1 MNKILRLSL
10 IAVLAMVFNV
20 SFAET
25 KIWSEDWTGAKK
37 DQTPAQINK
46 NYASENAGTK
56 IYEEALAGGKSPE
69 LLVAKKSG
77 SFTATIAL
85 NGATGEMTL
94 RYNTNKSL
102 TISSSTKGVTIG
114 EGTKSGNT
122 VEAKIT
128 VPAGTETLTLTF
140 ANTTSSNA
148 RLDNI
153 LLYQGIAK
161 KPAGLS
167 WGTASRTATIGS
179 ADNLFPTLANA
190 NKLNVKYSSSDEKV
204 ATINEKGEVTLV
216 AAGETNITAEFAGN
230 DEYEAQSVTYA
241 LTVKAVSTV
250 DITNTPETAYTVAKA
265 LELIEAGEGLDA
277 KVYVKGIIS
286 SIKSVDTGEWG
297 NATYNISDNGKEE
310 NVLVIYRGY
319 YLGPKDNKFTSADQ
333 IKVGDKVVVYGK
345 LVNYNGTKEMNSGN
359 YIYSQNDKAAG
370 VNAITL
376 DKTNAPLYNLAGQ
389 RVSNNYKG
397 VVVKNGK
404 KYFNK

>member
-1 MNKILRLSL
+1 MNKILRLSF

-37 DQTPAQINK
+37 DQTPAQVNK
-46 NYASENAGTK
+46 NYSSENAGTK

-69 LLVAKKSG
+69 LLVAKKNG

-102 TISSSTKGVTIG
+102 TVSTSTKGVTIG
-114 EGTKSGNT
+114 EGTKSGTT

-128 VPAGTETLTLTF
+128 VSAGTETLTLTF
-140 ANTTSSNA
+140 ANTSSSNA
-148 RLDNI
+148 RLDDI
-153 LLYQGIAK
+153 LLYQGVAK

-179 ADNLFPTLANA
+179 ADNLFPTLTNE
-190 NKLNVKYSSSDEKV
+190 NKLAVKYSSSDQKV

-216 AAGETNITAEFAGN
+216 AAGVTEITAEFAGN

-241 LTVKAVSTV
+241 LTVKAASTV

-310 NVLVIYRGY
+310 KVLVIYRGY
-319 YLGPKDNKFTSADQ
+319 YLGAKDNKFTSADQ

-359 YIYSQNDKAAG
+359 YIYSQNDKVAS

>member
-1 MNKILRLSL
+1 MNKILRLSF

-37 DQTPAQINK
+37 DQTPAQVNK

-153 LLYQGIAK
+153 LLYQGVAK

-241 LTVKAVSTV
+241 LTVKAASTV
-250 DITNTPETAYTVAKA
+250 DIKNTPETAYTVAKA

-310 NVLVIYRGY
+310 KVLVIYRGY
-319 YLGPKDNKFTSADQ
+319 YLGAKDNKFTSADQ

-345 LVNYNGTKEMNSGN
+345 LVNYNGTKEMNSGS
-359 YIYSQNDKAAG
+359 YIYSQNDKVTG

-389 RVSNNYKG
+389 RVSKNYKG

>member
-1 MNKILRLSL
+1 MNKILRLSF

-37 DQTPAQINK
+37 DQTPAQVNK

-69 LLVAKKSG
+69 LLVARKSG

-102 TISSSTKGVTIG
+102 TISTSTKGVTIG

-128 VPAGTETLTLTF
+128 VPAGTETLILTF

-153 LLYQGIAK
+153 LLYQGVAK

-167 WGTASRTATIGS
+167 WGTASRTVTIGS
-179 ADNLFPTLANA
+179 AENQFPTLANA
-190 NKLNVKYSSSDEKV
+190 NKLNVKYSSSDEKI

-216 AAGETNITAEFAGN
+216 AAGETDITAEFAGN

-241 LTVKAVSTV
+241 LTVKAASTV

-286 SIKSVDTGEWG
+286 SINSVDTGEWG

-319 YLGPKDNKFTSADQ
+319 YLGANDNKFTSADQ
-333 IKVGDKVVVYGK
+333 IKVGDKVVVFGK
-345 LVNYNGTKEMNSGN
+345 LVNYNGTKEMNSGS
-359 YIYSQNDKAAG
+359 YIYSQNDKTAS

>member
-1 MNKILRLSL
+1 MNKILRLSF

-37 DQTPAQINK
+37 DQTPAQVNK

-153 LLYQGIAK
+153 LLYQGVAK

-167 WGTASRTATIGS
+167 WGTAARTVTIGS
-179 ADNLFPTLANA
+179 AENQFPTLANA

-241 LTVKAVSTV
+241 LTVKAASTV
-250 DITNTPETAYTVAKA
+250 DITNTPEKAYTVAKA

-286 SIKSVDTGEWG
+286 SIKSVDTAERG

-310 NVLVIYRGY
+310 NVLVIFRGY

>member
-1 MNKILRLSL
+1 
-10 IAVLAMVFNV
+10 MVFNV

-37 DQTPAQINK
+37 DQTPAQVNK

-69 LLVAKKSG
+69 LLVAKKNG

-153 LLYQGIAK
+153 LLYQGVAK

-241 LTVKAVSTV
+241 LTVKAASTV
-250 DITNTPETAYTVAKA
+250 DIKNTPETAYTVAKA

-310 NVLVIYRGY
+310 KVLVIYRGY
-319 YLGPKDNKFTSADQ
+319 YLGAKDNKFTSADQ

-345 LVNYNGTKEMNSGN
+345 LVNYNGTKEMNSGS
-359 YIYSQNDKAAG
+359 YIYSQNDKVAS

-376 DKTNAPLYNLAGQ
+376 DKANAPLYNLAGQ

>member
-1 MNKILRLSL
+1 
-10 IAVLAMVFNV
+10 MVFNV

-153 LLYQGIAK
+153 LLYQGVAK

-230 DEYEAQSVTYA
+230 DEYEAQSVTYT
-241 LTVKAVSTV
+241 LTVKAASTV
-250 DITNTPETAYTVAKA
+250 DIKNTPETAYTVAKA

-319 YLGPKDNKFTSADQ
+319 YLGAKDNKFTSADQ

-345 LVNYNGTKEMNSGN
+345 LVNYNGTKEMNSGS
-359 YIYSQNDKAAG
+359 YIYSQNDKVAS

>member
-1 MNKILRLSL
+1 
-10 IAVLAMVFNV
+10 MVFNV

-37 DQTPAQINK
+37 DQTPAQVNK

-69 LLVAKKSG
+69 LLVAKKNG

-102 TISSSTKGVTIG
+102 TISTSTKGVTIG

-128 VPAGTETLTLTF
+128 VSAGTETLTLTF

-153 LLYQGIAK
+153 LLYQGVAK

-167 WGTASRTATIGS
+167 WGTASRTVTIGS
-179 ADNLFPTLANA
+179 AENLFPTLANA

-216 AAGETNITAEFAGN
+216 AAGETDITAEFAGN

-241 LTVKAVSTV
+241 LTVKAASTV

-310 NVLVIYRGY
+310 KVLVIYRGY

-333 IKVGDKVVVYGK
+333 IKVGDNVVVYGK

-359 YIYSQNDKAAG
+359 YIYSQNDKVAG

>member
-1 MNKILRLSL
+1 MNKILRLSF

-37 DQTPAQINK
+37 DQTPAQVNK
-46 NYASENAGTK
+46 NYSSENAGTK

-69 LLVAKKSG
+69 LLVAKKNG

-102 TISSSTKGVTIG
+102 TVSTSTKGVTIG
-114 EGTKSGNT
+114 EGTKSGTT

-128 VPAGTETLTLTF
+128 VSAGTETLTLTF
-140 ANTTSSNA
+140 ANTSSSNA
-148 RLDNI
+148 RLDDI
-153 LLYQGIAK
+153 LLYQGVAK

-179 ADNLFPTLANA
+179 ADNLFPTLTNE
-190 NKLNVKYSSSDEKV
+190 NKLAVKYSSSDQKV

-216 AAGETNITAEFAGN
+216 AAGVTEITAEFAGN
-230 DEYEAQSVTYA
+230 DEYEAQSVTYT
-241 LTVKAVSTV
+241 LTVKAASTV

-310 NVLVIYRGY
+310 KVLVIYRGY
-319 YLGPKDNKFTSADQ
+319 YLGAKDNKFTSADQ

-345 LVNYNGTKEMNSGN
+345 LVNYNGTKEMNSGS
-359 YIYSQNDKAAG
+359 YIYSQNDKVAS

>member
-37 DQTPAQINK
+37 DQTPAQVNK
-46 NYASENAGTK
+46 NYSSENAGTK

-69 LLVAKKSG
+69 LLVAKKNG

-102 TISSSTKGVTIG
+102 TISTSTKGVTIG

-140 ANTTSSNA
+140 ANTSSSNA
-148 RLDNI
+148 RLDDI
-153 LLYQGIAK
+153 LLYQGVAK

-179 ADNLFPTLANA
+179 ADNLFPTLTNE
-190 NKLNVKYSSSDEKV
+190 NKLAVKYSSSDQKV

-216 AAGETNITAEFAGN
+216 AAGVTEITAEFAGN
-230 DEYEAQSVTYA
+230 DEYEAQSVTYT
-241 LTVKAVSTV
+241 LTVKAASTV

-310 NVLVIYRGY
+310 KVLVIYRGY
-319 YLGPKDNKFTSADQ
+319 YLGAKDNKFTSADQ

-345 LVNYNGTKEMNSGN
+345 LVNYNGTKEMNSGS
-359 YIYSQNDKAAG
+359 YIYSQNDKVSG

>member
-1 MNKILRLSL
+1 MNKILRLSF

-37 DQTPAQINK
+37 DQTPAQVNK

-153 LLYQGIAK
+153 LLYQGVAK

-179 ADNLFPTLANA
+179 ADNLFPTLTND
-190 NKLNVKYSSSDEKV
+190 NKLTVKYSSSDEKV

-241 LTVKAVSTV
+241 LTVKAASTV
-250 DITNTPETAYTVAKA
+250 DIKNTPETAYTVAKA

-310 NVLVIYRGY
+310 KVLVIYRGY
-319 YLGPKDNKFTSADQ
+319 YLGAKDNKFTSADQ

-345 LVNYNGTKEMNSGN
+345 LVNYNGTKEMNSGS
-359 YIYSQNDKAAG
+359 YIYSQNDKVAS

>member
-1 MNKILRLSL
+1 MNKILRLSF

-37 DQTPAQINK
+37 DQTPAQVNK
-46 NYASENAGTK
+46 NYSSENAGTK

-69 LLVAKKSG
+69 LLVAKKNG

-102 TISSSTKGVTIG
+102 TVSTSTKGVTIG
-114 EGTKSGNT
+114 EGTKSGTT

-128 VPAGTETLTLTF
+128 VSAGTETLTLTF
-140 ANTTSSNA
+140 ANTSSSNA
-148 RLDNI
+148 RLDDI
-153 LLYQGIAK
+153 LLYQGVAK

-179 ADNLFPTLANA
+179 ADNLFPTLTNE
-190 NKLNVKYSSSDEKV
+190 NKLAVKYSSSDQKV

-216 AAGETNITAEFAGN
+216 AAGVTEITAEFAGN

-241 LTVKAVSTV
+241 LTVKAASTV
-250 DITNTPETAYTVAKA
+250 DIKNTPETAYTVAKA

-310 NVLVIYRGY
+310 KVLVIYRGY
-319 YLGPKDNKFTSADQ
+319 YLGAKDNKFTSADQ

-345 LVNYNGTKEMNSGN
+345 LVNYNGTKEMNSGS
-359 YIYSQNDKAAG
+359 YIYSQNDKVAS

-389 RVSNNYKG
+389 RVGNNYKG

>member
-1 MNKILRLSL
+1 
-10 IAVLAMVFNV
+10 MVFNV

-37 DQTPAQINK
+37 DQTPAQVNK

-56 IYEEALAGGKSPE
+56 IYEADLAGGKSPE
-69 LLVAKKSG
+69 LLVAKKTG
-77 SFTATIAL
+77 SFTAQIAL

-94 RYNTNKSL
+94 RYKTNKSL

-114 EGTKSGNT
+114 EDTKSGNT
-122 VEAKIT
+122 IEAKIT

-140 ANTTSSNA
+140 TNTTSSNA
-148 RLDNI
+148 RLDDI
-153 LLYQGIAK
+153 LLYQGVAK

-167 WGTASRTATIGS
+167 WGTAARTATIGS
-179 ADNLFPTLANA
+179 ADNLFPTLANE
-190 NKLNVKYSSSDEKV
+190 NKLTVKYSSSDEKV

-216 AAGETNITAEFAGN
+216 AAGVTEITAEFAGN
-230 DEYEAQSVTYA
+230 DEFEAQSVTYT
-241 LTVKAVSTV
+241 LTVKAASTV

>member
-1 MNKILRLSL
+1 MNKILRLSF

-37 DQTPAQINK
+37 DQTPAQVNK

-153 LLYQGIAK
+153 LLYQGVAK

-230 DEYEAQSVTYA
+230 DEYEAQSVTYT
-241 LTVKAVSTV
+241 LTVKAASTV
-250 DITNTPETAYTVAKA
+250 DIKNTPETAYTVAKA

-319 YLGPKDNKFTSADQ
+319 YLGAKDNKFTSADQ

-345 LVNYNGTKEMNSGN
+345 LVNYNGTKEMNSGS
-359 YIYSQNDKAAG
+359 YIYSQNDKVAS
-370 VNAITL
+370 VNAIIL
-376 DKTNAPLYNLAGQ
+376 DKTNAPLFNLAGQ

>member
-1 MNKILRLSL
+1 
-10 IAVLAMVFNV
+10 MVFNV

-37 DQTPAQINK
+37 DQTPAQVNK
-46 NYASENAGTK
+46 NYSSENAGTK

-69 LLVAKKSG
+69 LLVAKKNG

-102 TISSSTKGVTIG
+102 TVSTSTKGVTIG
-114 EGTKSGNT
+114 EGTKSGTT

-128 VPAGTETLTLTF
+128 VSAGTETLTLTF
-140 ANTTSSNA
+140 ANTSSSNA
-148 RLDNI
+148 RLDDI
-153 LLYQGIAK
+153 LLYQGVAK

-179 ADNLFPTLANA
+179 ADNLFPTLTNE
-190 NKLNVKYSSSDEKV
+190 NKLAVKYSSSDQKV

-216 AAGETNITAEFAGN
+216 AAGVTEITAEFAGN

-241 LTVKAVSTV
+241 LTVKAASTV

-310 NVLVIYRGY
+310 KVLVIYRGY
-319 YLGPKDNKFTSADQ
+319 YLGAKDNKFTSADQ

-359 YIYSQNDKAAG
+359 YIYSQNDKVAS

>member
-1 MNKILRLSL
+1 
-10 IAVLAMVFNV
+10 MVFNV

-37 DQTPAQINK
+37 DQTPAQVNK

-128 VPAGTETLTLTF
+128 VLAGTETLTLTF

-153 LLYQGIAK
+153 LLYQGVAK

-230 DEYEAQSVTYA
+230 DEYEAQSVTYT
-241 LTVKAVSTV
+241 LTVKAASTV
-250 DITNTPETAYTVAKA
+250 DIKNTPETAYTVAKA

-319 YLGPKDNKFTSADQ
+319 YLGAKDNKFTSADQ

-345 LVNYNGTKEMNSGN
+345 LVNYNGTKEMNSGS
-359 YIYSQNDKAAG
+359 YIYSQNDKVAS

>member
-153 LLYQGIAK
+153 LLYQGVAK

-230 DEYEAQSVTYA
+230 DEYEAQSVTYT
-241 LTVKAVSTV
+241 LTVKAASTV
-250 DITNTPETAYTVAKA
+250 DIKNTPETAYTVAKA

-319 YLGPKDNKFTSADQ
+319 YLGAKDNKFTSADQ

-345 LVNYNGTKEMNSGN
+345 LVNYNGTKEMNSGS
-359 YIYSQNDKAAG
+359 YIYSQNDKVAS